1 MAVMI
6 ISGIKRLMDMSSV
19 LEKSGITDIRF
30 YNSTLRKALAEP
42 ILPVVRFMD
51 ILILGKDA
59 RFLPHLRE
67 IIAEAKRCCV
77 PVISEEN
84 LGLLLPA

>member
-1 MAVMI
+1 MELSRI
-6 ISGIKRLMDMSSV
+6 IESRGISN
-19 LEKSGITDIRF
+19 IRF
-30 YNSTLRKALAEP
+30 YNSTLRRVLAEP

-67 IIAEAKRCCV
+67 VLNEARRCRV

-84 LGLLLPA
+84 LWQLQTA